1 MIFSKTKLIIF
12 SILTSLF
19 ICVPIGFC
27 DEIMDKQIEQ
37 SIIEQEIL
45 QEQQQLD
52 ILSNQYT
59 EAIIKKEEL
68 ENEINQIKQQIEEN
82 QIKLEHNQNNLN
94 KQAIHSYKN
103 GTVSLLDVV
112 LDAKSF
118 EELVN
123 SWDIY
128 NEILYSYE
136 DLIKENIK
144 LEKQLSE
151 EKSQL
156 EEKTKELEQQLKDIE
171 TTQALANEHIKNL
184 EAQYAQL
191 DEEIAEL
198 IMQSWSI
205 NVDKETIQYAI
216 SAARAASPNGDYGDI
231 VSRAYAML
239 GSPYAWGGTTSAGF
253 DCSGFVSYCLS
264 GEEGVRLGT
273 TADFVNWTQTDNP
286 QPGDICVVHNGSSQ
300 HTGIYVGDGRM
311 IHAATYGV
319 GVVES
324 DVQDGMV
331 FVTYN

>member
-19 ICVPIGFC
+19 VCVPIGFC
-27 DEIMDKQIEQ
+27 DEISDKQIEQ
-37 SIIEQEIL
+37 NVIQQEIL

-59 EAIIKKEEL
+59 EAMIEKEKL

-82 QIKLEHNQNNLN
+82 QIKLEHNQNNLD
-94 KQAIHSYKN
+94 KQVVYSYKN
-103 GTVSLLDVV
+103 GNITLLDVV

-118 EELVN
+118 KELIN
-123 SWDIY
+123 SWDAYSEIIY
-128 NEILYSYE
+128 NYE
-136 DLIKENIK
+136 DLIKENIE

-156 EEKTKELEQQLKDIE
+156 EEKTKELEQRLKEIE
-171 TTQALANEHIKNL
+171 TTQALADEHIKNL
-184 EAQYAQL
+184 ELRYSQL
-191 DEEIAEL
+191 DEEIAQL
-198 IMQSWSI
+198 IMQNWSV
-205 NVDKETIQYAI
+205 NVDEETIQYAI
-216 SAARAASPNGDYGDI
+216 STARAANPNADYSDI
-231 VSRAYAML
+231 ISRAYAML
-239 GSPYAWGGTTSAGF
+239 GSPYVWGGTTSAGF

-264 GEEGVRLGT
+264 GQEGTRLGT
-273 TADFVNWTQTDNP
+273 TADFVNWNQTDNP
-286 QPGDICVVHNGSSQ
+286 QPGDICVIHDGSSQ

-319 GVVES
+319 GVIES
-324 DVQDGMV
+324 DVQDGMI